1 MAAAE
6 LDGIQTNFSGSPIG
20 TPLTQILMSDN
31 IELGSGASYEL
42 CKLIYSYHP
51 LGAKL
56 VDTPVELAQSQGRT
70 INVPGPAEERVRK
83 AFRDEWK
90 KIDADRL
97 IANCVRLGRIYGISS
112 IAIMIKDED
121 PTKPLDFAKLAE
133 KKMVFNVFDPLNT
146 AGSLVMNQ
154 NPNEAGFLK
163 PISIK
168 VQGQPYHITRT
179 AIFQNEDPIY
189 LDYTSSAYGYVGR
202 SVYQRA
208 LFPLKSFLQSM
219 ITDDLVTK
227 KAGVIIAKLK
237 APGSIINNVMQAI
250 AGVKRQLLKEAVVG
264 NVLNIGT
271 EESIESLN
279 LQNVD
284 TAARSARKNILE
296 NIAAAAGM
304 PAKLVNSETLAV
316 AFAEGEE
323 DAKAIARFIDRLRE
337 TMQPLYDYF
346 TRIVQFRAWNYEFYE
361 SLKADHEEYAQKTF
375 NEAFTE
381 WHNHFICYWPS
392 LLTEPDSEK
401 IKVANVKLR
410 SIVALMDTLL
420 PMCDPESM
428 ELLIEASVDN
438 FNDMK
443 ILFPTPFKIDAKK
456 MAKFAEERAQEEKE
470 MNQKAAEAGGK
481 PGGAVGGKSGT
492 AKPKKGGFGGKAFG
506 GDANGGVKSDS
517 EELNDSV
524 IDYLEEIAERRR
536 RSNAVVQSTEN

>member
-1 MAAAE
+1 MATADI
-6 LDGIQTNFSGSPIG
+6 DGITNNFSGSPIG

-70 INVPGPAEERVRK
+70 INVPGAAEERVRK

-97 IANCVRLGRIYGISS
+97 IANCVRLGRIYGIAS
-112 IAIMIKDED
+112 IAVMIKDED
-121 PTKPLDFAKLAE
+121 PTKPLDFAKLAD
-133 KKMVFNVFDPLNT
+133 KKLTFNVFDPLNT
-146 AGSLVMNQ
+146 AGSLVLNQ
-154 NPNEAGFLK
+154 NPNEPGFLK
-163 PISIK
+163 PIAIK

-271 EESIESLN
+271 DEDIESLDLAN
-279 LQNVD
+279 ID

-361 SLKADHEEYAQKTF
+361 TLKADHKDLPKTY
-375 NEAFTE
+375 NEAFVE
-381 WHNHFICYWPS
+381 WTNHFICSWPS

-410 SIVALMDTLL
+410 SIIALMDTLL
-420 PMCDPESM
+420 PMADPESM
-428 ELLIEASVDN
+428 EMLIESAVDN

-456 MAKFAEERAQEEKE
+456 MAKFAEDQAAEEKE
-470 MNQKAAEAGGK
+470 NNKKAAESGSGK
-481 PGGAVGGKSGT
+481 PGGAGKPGAKKSG
-492 AKPKKGGFGGKAFG
+492 KGFGGAAFG
-506 GDANGGVKSDS
+506 GGGGGGVKSDS
-517 EELNDSV
+517 EEVNDSV
-524 IDYLEEIAERRR
+524 VDYLEEISERRR
-536 RSNAVVQSTEN
+536 RSPAVLNSD

>member
-1 MAAAE
+1 MV
-6 LDGIQTNFSGSPIG
+6 DSITVDPSPNQTGVNGSPLG

-31 IELGSGASYEL
+31 IDLGSSASYSL

-70 INVPGPAEERVRK
+70 LNIPGPAEARVRK
-83 AFRDEWK
+83 AFLDEWK
-90 KIDADRL
+90 KIDADRI
-97 IANCVRLGRIYGISS
+97 IANCVRLARIYGIAS
-112 IAIMIKDED
+112 IACMVLNDD
-121 PTKPLDFAKLAE
+121 PTKPLDFAKIAE
-133 KKMVFNVFDPLNT
+133 KKLNFNVFDPLNT
-146 AGSLVMNQ
+146 AGSLVLNQ
-154 NPNEAGFLK
+154 DPNSLSFLK
-163 PISIK
+163 PITIR
-168 VQGQPYHITRT
+168 VQGQPYHISRT
-179 AIFQNEDPIY
+179 AIYQNEDPIY

-219 ITDDLVTK
+219 ITDDLVTR
-227 KAGVIIAKLK
+227 KAGVIVAKLK
-237 APGSIINNVMQAI
+237 PPGSIINNVMQQI
-250 AGVKRQLLKEAVVG
+250 AGIKRQMLKDAFAG
-264 NVLNIGT
+264 SVLNIST

-284 TAARSARKNILE
+284 TSSRTARKNILE

-323 DAKAIARFIDRLRE
+323 DAKAIARFIDKLRE
-337 TMQPLYDYF
+337 SMQPLYDF
-346 TRIVQFRAWNYEFYE
+346 FNQIVQFRAWNYDFY
-361 SLKADHEEYAQKTF
+361 KAIQSDYKEYKSKSY

-381 WHNHFICYWPS
+381 WSNHFISVWPS

-410 SIVALMDTLL
+410 SIIALMDTLL
-420 PMCDPESM
+420 PMADPISK
-428 ELLIEASVDN
+428 ELLIESAIDN

-456 MAKFAEERAQEEKE
+456 MAEYSEQQVQEEKQ
-470 MNQKAAEAGGK
+470 MGK
-481 PGGAVGGKSGT
+481 MQSQGN
-492 AKPKKGGFGGKAFG
+492 KPMGEKKGKGFGGSAFG
-506 GDANGGVKSDS
+506 SGSGTSVGAKT
-517 EELNDSV
+517 DSV
-524 IDYLEEIAERRR
+524 EDAVVDLLEEIGGRRKR
-536 RSNAVVQSTEN
+536 MNDAVLLGRQ

>member
-1 MAAAE
+1 MASADIE
-6 LDGIQTNFSGSPIG
+6 GITNNFSGSPIG

-70 INVPGPAEERVRK
+70 INVPGAAEERVRK

-97 IANCVRLGRIYGISS
+97 IANCVRLGRIYGIAS

-121 PTKPLDFAKLAE
+121 ATKPLDFAKLAD
-133 KKMVFNVFDPLNT
+133 KKLTFNVFDPLNT
-146 AGSLVMNQ
+146 AGSLVLNQ
-154 NPNEAGFLK
+154 NPNEPGFLK
-163 PISIK
+163 PISIR
-168 VQGQPYHITRT
+168 VQGLPYITRT

-189 LDYTSSAYGYVGR
+189 LDYTTSAYGYVGR

-227 KAGVIIAKLK
+227 KAGVIVAKLK

-271 EESIESLN
+271 DEDIESLDLAN
-279 LQNVD
+279 ID

-316 AFAEGEE
+316 AFAEGE
-323 DAKAIARFIDRLRE
+323 
-337 TMQPLYDYF
+337 
-346 TRIVQFRAWNYEFYE
+346 AWNYEFYE
-361 SLKADHEEYAQKTF
+361 TLKADHKDLPKTY
-375 NEAFTE
+375 NEAFVE
-381 WHNHFICYWPS
+381 WTNHFICSWPS

-410 SIVALMDTLL
+410 SIIALMDTLL
-420 PMCDPESM
+420 PMADPESM
-428 ELLIEASVDN
+428 EMLIESAVDN

-456 MAKFAEERAQEEKE
+456 MAKFAEDQAKEEKE
-470 MNQKAAEAGGK
+470 NAKKAAETGGK
-481 PGGAVGGKSGT
+481 PGGGKPGASKEGKSG
-492 AKPKKGGFGGKAFG
+492 KGFGGSAFG
-506 GDANGGVKSDS
+506 GGGGGGVKSDS
-517 EELNDSV
+517 EEVNDSV
-524 IDYLEEIAERRR
+524 VDYLEEISERRR
-536 RSNAVVQSTEN
+536 RSPVVINSD

>member
-1 MAAAE
+1 MAVAE
-6 LDGIQTNFSGSPIG
+6 IDGVVNSFSGSPIG

-42 CKLIYSYHP
+42 CKIIYSYHP

-90 KIDADRL
+90 RIDADRI
-97 IANCVRLGRIYGISS
+97 IANCVRLGRIYGIAS
-112 IAIMIKDED
+112 IACIIKGED
-121 PTKPLDFAKLAE
+121 PTKPLDFTKLAE

-154 NPNEAGFLK
+154 NPNEVGFLK
-163 PISIK
+163 AISIK

-208 LFPLKSFLQSM
+208 LYPLKSFLQSM

-227 KAGVIIAKLK
+227 KAGVIVAKLK
-237 APGSIINNVMQAI
+237 APGSIINNVMQAL

-271 EESIESLN
+271 DEDIESLD
-279 LQNVD
+279 LANVD

-337 TMQPLYDYF
+337 TMQPLYEYF

-361 SLKADHEEYAQKTF
+361 TLKEDYEAYKSKTY

-381 WHNHFICYWPS
+381 WHNHFICTWPS

-410 SIVALMDTLL
+410 SIIALMDTLL

-428 ELLIEASVDN
+428 EMLIEAGIDN

-456 MAKFAEERAQEEKE
+456 MAKFAEDQAKEEKE
-470 MNQKAAEAGGK
+470 MNKKAAESGGGK
-481 PGGAVGGKSGT
+481 PGGGASKPGKP
-492 AKPKKGGFGGKAFG
+492 AKKGFGGKAFG
-506 GDANGGVKSDS
+506 GNSGGIKNDS

-524 IDYLEEIAERRR
+524 IDYLEEIAERRK
-536 RSNAVVQSTEN
+536 RSTAVVNSE

>member
-1 MAAAE
+1 MATADI
-6 LDGIQTNFSGSPIG
+6 DGVSNNFSGSPIG

-31 IELGSGASYEL
+31 IDLGSGASYEL

-70 INVPGPAEERVRK
+70 INIPGTAEERVRK

-97 IANCVRLGRIYGISS
+97 IANCVRLGRIYGIAS
-112 IAIMIKDED
+112 IAVMIKDED
-121 PTKPLDFAKLAE
+121 PTKPLDFAKLAD
-133 KKMVFNVFDPLNT
+133 KKLTFNVFDPLNT
-146 AGSLVMNQ
+146 AGSLVLNQ
-154 NPNEAGFLK
+154 NPNEPGFLK

-168 VQGQPYHITRT
+168 VQGQSYHITRT

-271 EESIESLN
+271 DEDIESLDLAN
-279 LQNVD
+279 ID

-296 NIAAAAGM
+296 
-304 PAKLVNSETLAV
+304 NSETLAV

-361 SLKADHEEYAQKTF
+361 TLKADHKDLPKTY
-375 NEAFTE
+375 NEAFVE
-381 WHNHFICYWPS
+381 WTNHFICSWPS

-410 SIVALMDTLL
+410 SIIALMDTLL
-420 PMCDPESM
+420 PMADPESM
-428 ELLIEASVDN
+428 EMLIESAVDN

-456 MAKFAEERAQEEKE
+456 MAKFAEDQAAEEKE
-470 MNQKAAEAGGK
+470 NNKKAAELGGGK
-481 PGGAVGGKSGT
+481 PGGAGKPG
-492 AKPKKGGFGGKAFG
+492 AKKPGKGFGGSAFG
-506 GDANGGVKSDS
+506 GSKTDS
-517 EELNDSV
+517 QEVNDSV
-524 IDYLEEIAERRR
+524 VDYLEEIAERRR
-536 RSNAVVQSTEN
+536 RSPAVIHSE